1 MKIINKVDIKPTVDG
16 SWHLVTVPADIS
28 GYNCAIV
35 LFTGISGTQ
44 DYPNMFTTDVRP
56 TGVTLTHPNGKAVG
70 GNYCV
75 RYIAIDASDQFEI
88 TCNNAGTGCYI
99 VGGFTDAEAVMET
112 GDWTANDVTPTAVD
126 QTPENIDISS
136 YLGGDTAVAA
146 VLYVKTGNGQRMG
159 YAYDLVSATYKM
171 YVANNANHV
180 LVPVTSNQ
188 VRLSRNNLGV
198 SYSFAG
204 YIKSGITLNT
214 TRSNFINTASVWTAA
229 AVPDVTTEDVAFFR
243 TGRDGTGI
251 ALARE
256 VGENMPE
263 WGSTAYCGGQ
273 IPLRLD
279 VSGEVEVYSDSNAN
293 PIPEWFATNDT
304 GTALTIDSTDASMQ
318 RNTNFQVVC
327 STPTT
332 TPTTGNTTLT
342 NGNDTLTPTS
352 VTGSDPY
359 TLTFP
364 VGDLSKQVDGTGY
377 DWTLEITP

>member
-1 MKIINKVDIKPTVDG
+1 MKIIDKVDIKPAVDT

-56 TGVTLTHPNGKAVG
+56 TGVSLTHPNGKTVG
-70 GNYCV
+70 GNYSV

-99 VGGFTDAEAVMET
+99 IGGFTDAEAVMRT
-112 GDWTANDVTPTAVD
+112 DDWTANDVTPTATD

-171 YVANNANHV
+171 YVSNNTNHV
-180 LVPVTSNQ
+180 LVPVTSNTI
-188 VRLSRNNLGV
+188 RLSRNNSGV

-204 YIKSGITLNT
+204 HIKSGITLNT
-214 TRSNFINTASVWTAA
+214 TRSSFINTASVWADAT
-229 AVPDVTTEDVAFFR
+229 VPDVTTEDIAFFR
-243 TGRDGTGI
+243 TGRDGTGK

-256 VGENMPE
+256 IGENMPE

-279 VSGEVEVYSDSNAN
+279 GVGEVEVYSDSNTN

-304 GTALTIDSTDASMQ
+304 AAGLTIDSTDATMQ
-318 RNTNFQVVC
+318 RNTDFEVVC

-342 NGNDTLTPTS
+342 NGNDTLTPSS

-364 VGDLSKQVDGTGY
+364 VGDLTKQVDGTGY